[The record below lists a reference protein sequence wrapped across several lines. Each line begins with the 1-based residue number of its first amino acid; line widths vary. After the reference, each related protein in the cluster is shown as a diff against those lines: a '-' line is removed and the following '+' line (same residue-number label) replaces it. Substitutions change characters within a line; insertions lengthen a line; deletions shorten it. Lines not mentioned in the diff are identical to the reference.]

1 MAKTFAQFKVAA
13 LKKPGVK
20 AAYDSQTP
28 EFVALDQFLRARADA
43 ALTQSEVAQ
52 RMHTTQSVVAR
63 LEAAIQTLAQPH
75 DGTQQGERTYIPSL
89 SSLQRYASAVGC
101 RLELNLVRQ

>member
-1 MAKTFAQFKVAA
+1 MANTFAKFKENA
-13 LKKPGVK
+13 LKKEGVK
-20 AAYDSQTP
+20 TAYDSQTP

-43 ALTQSEVAQ
+43 AMTQSEVAQ

-63 LEAAIQTLAQPH
+63 LEAAIQSLAQPQNDAH
-75 DGTQQGERTYIPSL
+75 QGERTYIPSL